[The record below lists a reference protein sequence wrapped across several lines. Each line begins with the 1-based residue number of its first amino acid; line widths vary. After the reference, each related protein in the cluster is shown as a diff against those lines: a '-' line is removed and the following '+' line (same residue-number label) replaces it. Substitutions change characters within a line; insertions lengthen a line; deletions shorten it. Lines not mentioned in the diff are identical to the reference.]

1 MKSLSLSQAM
11 RCEEATT
18 DRCRCRCGGMFH
30 GSKRSQVTDVPAE
43 KFFEALPIDDP
54 HHANEPKQKRKRS
67 HGSSP

>member
-1 MKSLSLSQAM
+1 
-11 RCEEATT
+11 
-18 DRCRCRCGGMFH
+18 MFH